1 MRSRVCRGWQVLFR
15 PPCLSAGAVPRHL
28 RWTQISTLG
37 AFWNAAC
44 GPSGSRRRL
53 ERAVL
58 PGPGRG
64 YLVRKQHRKPPVTGY
79 PAPTT
84 SRPRAQQAQAE
95 ALMASQ
101 PCLKCLTF
109 SWQANLAFDPA
120 ALLPGA
126 SPKSPGLKA
135 VVSPFQ
141 SPPSTPSSPGVR
153 SQAGEP
159 EEAPVSF
166 DQPPEGS
173 HLPCYN
179 KVMSGSN
186 ALWWV
191 CGNAGTG
198 RS

>member
-1 MRSRVCRGWQVLFR
+1 MV
-15 PPCLSAGAVPRHL
+15 
-28 RWTQISTLG
+28 
-37 AFWNAAC
+37 
-44 GPSGSRRRL
+44 
-53 ERAVL
+53 
-58 PGPGRG
+58 
-64 YLVRKQHRKPPVTGY
+64 
-79 PAPTT
+79 
-84 SRPRAQQAQAE
+84 
-95 ALMASQ
+95 SQ

-179 KVMSGSN
+179 KVTSGSN
-186 ALWWV
+186 ALGWV
-191 CGNAGTG
+191 CGNTGTG